1 MIEKS
6 YKWKNSSY
14 FRKSSIDRAPKRRLR
29 FFVEGAFMEEA
40 TLDHGL
46 DRLPFFLFLLFL
58 SLAPVKSFATTFGP
72 ISLADQIE
80 AAQYILHGRVVG
92 NSWVAE
98 NRENR
103 RPFTHWKVQVME
115 QPKGENLG
123 KEVVIRQPGGE
134 IGDMG
139 YHVAGTA
146 TFRPGEE
153 IFVNVRDTEEPN
165 IKEVLG
171 MASGKYTV
179 ERSETGNSQ
188 LRSGLGF
195 LLKNEEGVPYTTNT
209 LLEYIARIKEGKATN
224 GDKSVMVTRGTS
236 DHDHGNPAF
245 KVVVQPGKKLIPA
258 PEPPQSQP
266 EPQNLSDNL
275 EKPTTSTEE
284 NSSSSGVSWWWSLMV
299 FPLLGS
305 FLWFLRKD

>member
-1 MIEKS
+1 MKENS

-14 FRKSSIDRAPKRRLR
+14 FRLSSIDQAPKRRLR

-46 DRLPFFLFLLFL
+46 DRLPFFFLLFTLLL
-58 SLAPVKSFATTFGP
+58 SPLNSFATTFGP
-72 ISLADQIE
+72 ISLSDQIE
-80 AAQYILHGRVVG
+80 AAPYILHGRIVG

-103 RPFTHWKVQVME
+103 RPFTHWKVQVIE

-123 KEVVIRQPGGE
+123 KEVIIRQPGGE

-153 IFVNVRDTEEPN
+153 IFVNIRDTEEPN

-209 LLEYIARIKEGKATN
+209 LLEYIARIKDGKATN

-236 DHDHGNPAF
+236 DHGDPAF
-245 KVVVQPGKKLIPA
+245 KVVVQPGKKLIPTQ
-258 PEPPQSQP
+258 EPPQPQP
-266 EPQNLSDNL
+266 DPQNPADPL
-275 EKPTTSTEE
+275 EKATSSSEE